1 MSNSPIASSSYR
13 PARRS
18 TRLNETIPIRV
29 EGVDSYRGPYSEEV
43 STVSVSAHGC
53 KYHSKNQVLTNAL
66 VILEMK
72 NDKPDAKPVSA
83 RGRVKW
89 VTGLHGGLF
98 ETAIELED
106 PGNIWGISTPPK
118 DWLPF
123 CGPRTIE
130 IDTSKSKPFAVP
142 RPESAAPPPAAAATS
157 PKTKEVAPPAAENRA
172 TATLPA
178 ESGAR
183 QSLASIARPVGQ
195 LMGDFQQQMENMLS
209 EVATAAVREKTASM
223 LNDVH
228 SKLRQEAKAILA
240 EATAS
245 QAGPWIEQAL
255 KQMKLAGQDTAQKLH
270 SQWMK
275 KIESDMALSF
285 QQIEIRRQEAEQ
297 LSSNLAANALQKVEG
312 VLEASRK
319 DGIDRIVSR
328 LKEQITPIVED
339 TRKAAADLTR
349 RKEELDKIIENSVE
363 TATARV
369 EAACSKF
376 DKQFELMIRARID
389 AAREEIE
396 RAGMAAT
403 DLALNNLRISA
414 QQHQERAEAQLRG
427 ELDRVSESVL
437 QDVGQKAVEVSQQ
450 FAGEMKKQS
459 RGHLEYVSSAISQLA
474 NGIGK
479 LSKE

>member
-18 TRLNETIPIRV
+18 TRLNEAIPMRV

-72 NDKPDAKPVSA
+72 SDKPDKKPVSA

-106 PGNIWGISTPPK
+106 PGNVWGIATPPK

-142 RPESAAPPPAAAATS
+142 RPEAIAPATAAPSPASREAAAS
-157 PKTKEVAPPAAENRA
+157 NPG
-172 TATLPA
+172 

-183 QSLASIARPVGQ
+183 QSLASVARPVGQ

-228 SKLRQEAKAILA
+228 ARLRQEAKTILA
-240 EATAS
+240 EATAT

-255 KQMKLAGQDTAQKLH
+255 KQMRIAGQDTAQKLH
-270 SQWMK
+270 THWMK
-275 KIESDMALSF
+275 KIESDMAAAF
-285 QQIEIRRQEAEQ
+285 QQIEVRRQEVEE
-297 LSSNLAANALQKVEG
+297 LSRSLAANSLQKVES

-319 DGIDRIVSR
+319 EGIDRIVAR

-349 RKEELDKIIENSVE
+349 RKEELDKILEQSVE
-363 TATARV
+363 ATTARV
-369 EAACSKF
+369 EEACAKF
-376 DKQFELMIRARID
+376 DKQFEMMIRARID

-396 RAGMAAT
+396 RAGIAAT
-403 DLALNNLRISA
+403 DLALNNLRITS
-414 QQHQERAEAQLRG
+414 QQHQEQAQAHLRG
-427 ELDRVSESVL
+427 ELHRVAEAVL
-437 QDVGQKAVEVSQQ
+437 RDVGEKAAETSQQ

-459 RGHLEYVSSAISQLA
+459 RSHLEFVSGAISELA
-474 NGIGK
+474 KGIGN

>member
-18 TRLNETIPIRV
+18 TRLTEAIPIRV

-66 VILEMK
+66 VILETK
-72 NDKPDAKPVSA
+72 SGKPDAKPVSA

-106 PGNIWGISTPPK
+106 PGNIWGIATPPK

-130 IDTSKSKPFAVP
+130 IDTAKSKPFAVP
-142 RPESAAPPPAAAATS
+142 RPESAVPASPAAAPPAG
-157 PKTKEVAPPAAENRA
+157 TKEPAPPALENRA
-172 TATLPA
+172 STGHPA

-183 QSLASIARPVGQ
+183 QSLASVARPVGQ

-209 EVATAAVREKTASM
+209 EVATAAVREKTATL

-228 SKLRQEAKAILA
+228 AKLRQEAKTILA

-275 KIESDMALSF
+275 KIESDMAQAF
-285 QQIEIRRQEAEQ
+285 QQIEVRRQEAEE
-297 LSSNLAANALQKVEG
+297 LSRNLAANALQKVEG

-328 LKEQITPIVED
+328 LREQITPIVED

-349 RKEELDKIIENSVE
+349 RKEELDKIIEHSVE
-363 TATARV
+363 TTTGRI
-369 EAACSKF
+369 EDACSKF
-376 DKQFELMIRARID
+376 DKQFEMMIRARID
-389 AAREEIE
+389 SAREEIE
-396 RAGMAAT
+396 RAGIAAS
-403 DLALNNLRISA
+403 DLALNNLRISS
-414 QQHQERAEAQLRG
+414 QQHQERAEMQLRG
-427 ELDRVSESVL
+427 ELERVTESVL
-437 QDVGQKAVEVSQQ
+437 QDVGLRAAETSQQ

-459 RGHLEYVSSAISQLA
+459 RSHLEYVSGAISELA
-474 NGIGK
+474 KGIGK

>member
-1 MSNSPIASSSYR
+1 
-13 PARRS
+13 
-18 TRLNETIPIRV
+18 
-29 EGVDSYRGPYSEEV
+29 
-43 STVSVSAHGC
+43 
-53 KYHSKNQVLTNAL
+53 
-66 VILEMK
+66 
-72 NDKPDAKPVSA
+72 
-83 RGRVKW
+83 
-89 VTGLHGGLF
+89 
-98 ETAIELED
+98 
-106 PGNIWGISTPPK
+106 
-118 DWLPF
+118 
-123 CGPRTIE
+123 
-130 IDTSKSKPFAVP
+130 
-142 RPESAAPPPAAAATS
+142 
-157 PKTKEVAPPAAENRA
+157 
-172 TATLPA
+172 
-178 ESGAR
+178 
-183 QSLASIARPVGQ
+183 
-195 LMGDFQQQMENMLS
+195 
-209 EVATAAVREKTASM
+209 
-223 LNDVH
+223 
-228 SKLRQEAKAILA
+228 
-240 EATAS
+240 
-245 QAGPWIEQAL
+245 
-255 KQMKLAGQDTAQKLH
+255 
-270 SQWMK
+270 MK

>member
-1 MSNSPIASSSYR
+1 MSNSPIASTAYR

-18 TRLNETIPIRV
+18 TRLKEAILMRV

-53 KYHSKNQVLTNAL
+53 KYHSKNQVLANAL

-72 NDKPDAKPVSA
+72 SDKSETKPVST

-89 VTGLHGGLF
+89 VAGLQGGVF

-106 PGNIWGISTPPK
+106 PGNVWGIATPPK

-142 RPESAAPPPAAAATS
+142 RPEPVAPAAANVR
-157 PKTKEVAPPAAENRA
+157 EVTELVSENRA
-172 TATLPA
+172 APSSA
-178 ESGAR
+178 VENGAR
-183 QSLASIARPVGQ
+183 QSLASVARPVGH
-195 LMGDFQQQMENMLS
+195 LMGDFQQQMETMLS
-209 EVATAAVREKTASM
+209 EVATAAVREKTTAI

-228 SKLRQEAKAILA
+228 AKLRQEAKAILT

-255 KQMKLAGQDTAQKLH
+255 KQMKIAGQDTAQKLH
-270 SQWMK
+270 GQWMK
-275 KIESDMALSF
+275 KVESDMGAAF
-285 QQIEIRRQEAEQ
+285 QQIEVRRQEVEE
-297 LSSNLAANALQKVEG
+297 LSRNLAANSLQKVEN

-319 DGIDRIVSR
+319 EGVDRIVAR
-328 LKEQITPIVED
+328 LKEQVMPIVED
-339 TRKAAADLTR
+339 TRKAAAELAR
-349 RKEELDKIIENSVE
+349 HKEEIDKIIGQSVE
-363 TATARV
+363 VTAAKIE
-369 EAACSKF
+369 EACAKF
-376 DKQFELMIRARID
+376 DKQFEMMLRSRVD
-389 AAREEIE
+389 AARQEIE

-403 DLALNNLRISA
+403 DLALNNLRISS
-414 QQHQERAEAQLRG
+414 QQHQEQAQAHLCDQ
-427 ELDRVSESVL
+427 LNRVSESVL
-437 QDVGQKAVEVSQQ
+437 NDVGQKAAEASQQ

-459 RGHLEYVSSAISQLA
+459 RSHLEFVSSAISELA
-474 NGIGK
+474 KGIGK

>member
-18 TRLNETIPIRV
+18 TRLKEAIHLRV

-66 VILEMK
+66 VILELK
-72 NDKPDAKPVSA
+72 GNKPDVKPVSA

-89 VTGLHGGLF
+89 VTGLQGGLF

-106 PGNIWGISTPPK
+106 PGNVWGIATPPK

-142 RPESAAPPPAAAATS
+142 RPEPAAPASREAAPSAGDKRPAGSS
-157 PKTKEVAPPAAENRA
+157 PG
-172 TATLPA
+172 
-178 ESGAR
+178 ESVAR
-183 QSLASIARPVGQ
+183 QSVAPTARPVGQ
-195 LMGDFQQQMENMLS
+195 LIGDFQQQMEQMLA
-209 EVATAAVREKTASM
+209 EVATAAVREKTTSL

-228 SKLRQEAKAILA
+228 AKLRQEAKSILA

-245 QAGPWIEQAL
+245 QATPWIEQAL

-270 SQWMK
+270 TQWMK
-275 KIESDMALSF
+275 KIESDLGQAF
-285 QQIEIRRQEAEQ
+285 QQIEVRQREVEE
-297 LSSNLAANALQKVEG
+297 LSRTLASNALQKVES
-312 VLEASRK
+312 VLETSRK

-328 LKEQITPIVED
+328 LKEQITPIVDD
-339 TRKAAADLTR
+339 TRKAAADLSKR
-349 RKEELDKIIENSVE
+349 NEALEKLIEQSVE
-363 TATARV
+363 KTSARL
-369 EAACSKF
+369 EEACSKF
-376 DKQFELMIRARID
+376 DKQFEMMLRVRID

-396 RAGMAAT
+396 RAGIAAT
-403 DLALNNLRISA
+403 DLALNHLRISS
-414 QQHQERAEAQLRG
+414 QQQQAEAQKHLRE
-427 ELDRVSESVL
+427 ELTRVSESAL
-437 QDVGQKAVEVSQQ
+437 RDVGEKAAETSQQ

-459 RGHLEYVSSAISQLA
+459 RSHLEFVSGAISELA
-474 NGIGK
+474 KGIGK
-479 LSKE
+479 LSKD

>member
-1 MSNSPIASSSYR
+1 
-13 PARRS
+13 
-18 TRLNETIPIRV
+18 
-29 EGVDSYRGPYSEEV
+29 
-43 STVSVSAHGC
+43 
-53 KYHSKNQVLTNAL
+53 
-66 VILEMK
+66 
-72 NDKPDAKPVSA
+72 
-83 RGRVKW
+83 
-89 VTGLHGGLF
+89 
-98 ETAIELED
+98 
-106 PGNIWGISTPPK
+106 
-118 DWLPF
+118 
-123 CGPRTIE
+123 
-130 IDTSKSKPFAVP
+130 
-142 RPESAAPPPAAAATS
+142 
-157 PKTKEVAPPAAENRA
+157 
-172 TATLPA
+172 
-178 ESGAR
+178 
-183 QSLASIARPVGQ
+183 
-195 LMGDFQQQMENMLS
+195 MGDFQQQMENMLS

-223 LNDVH
+223 LNDIH